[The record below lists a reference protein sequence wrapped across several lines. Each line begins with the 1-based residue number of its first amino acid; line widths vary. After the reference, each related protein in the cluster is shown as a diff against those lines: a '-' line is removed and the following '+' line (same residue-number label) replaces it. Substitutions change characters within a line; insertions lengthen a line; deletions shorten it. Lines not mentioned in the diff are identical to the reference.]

1 MRKLYFYGP
10 GSILLAILITLIV
23 WQMSFDMGAYGPTN
37 AAQTFA
43 FWSASTLIFL
53 LTVILAFML
62 AREFVKLYLER
73 QRNREG
79 SRIKT
84 KLVAGALALSLVPV
98 AFLAAFGY
106 QILNRNLDKW
116 FSRPAEGM
124 RVELIDT
131 AVSYGQEVQG
141 RADALASWLPTVT
154 EVRDL
159 TANFAELCLQYR
171 IAELNL
177 ERSGS
182 SGTLCKDPAQGNLF
196 TARARLN
203 AQDVLVIRLR
213 PLANLVEKQK
223 QIQQYVSEYDQL
235 SSGKRSVRT
244 LYLMFL
250 SLITLFVLFVA
261 TWIALILS
269 RQISAPIAALLEA
282 AGQVRKGNLGYR
294 ITAAANDEM
303 ASLVRAFNEMTT
315 ELDGNS
321 RELETRR
328 RFTEAIL
335 ESIPTGVISLS
346 KDGQIQRVN
355 RAMRA
360 LMTDERVDKAGTLPA
375 LFPAEET
382 AEIRYLMK
390 RAQRTGSAS
399 GQFALTLPGQVLHL
413 AVTVSALPAL
423 IL

>member
-1 MRKLYFYGP
+1 MTMISPYWANIGRSCHAVCGLTSRKRMAEPSSGGTGIRLKIASAMLNATNENRTWRNRSG
-10 GSILLAILITLIV
+10 T
-23 WQMSFDMGAYGPTN
+23 PTCN
-37 AAQTFA
+37 AA
-43 FWSASTLIFL
+43 
-53 LTVILAFML
+53 
-62 AREFVKLYLER
+62 
-73 QRNREG
+73 
-79 SRIKT
+79 
-84 KLVAGALALSLVPV
+84 
-98 AFLAAFGY
+98 
-106 QILNRNLDKW
+106 
-116 FSRPAEGM
+116 
-124 RVELIDT
+124 
-131 AVSYGQEVQG
+131 
-141 RADALASWLPTVT
+141 RA
-154 EVRDL
+154 
-159 TANFAELCLQYR
+159 
-171 IAELNL
+171 
-177 ERSGS
+177 
-182 SGTLCKDPAQGNLF
+182 
-196 TARARLN
+196 
-203 AQDVLVIRLR
+203 
-213 PLANLVEKQK
+213 
-223 QIQQYVSEYDQL
+223 
-235 SSGKRSVRT
+235 
-244 LYLMFL
+244 
-250 SLITLFVLFVA
+250 
-261 TWIALILS
+261 

-413 AVTVSALPAL
+413 AVTVSALPAREADAPAFVVVIEDTSEL
-423 IL
+423 LRAQKAHRCASTSNSAAPKASRFD